1 MTDQTDVP
9 WWEIRNATG
18 EDEPTEL
25 LIYGYIGEWDD
36 VNSRDVATQLQ
47 AVTSKAI
54 HVKIN
59 SYGGSVFTAQAILS
73 TLKRHAANVTVFID
87 GIAASAATIIAMAGE
102 RVVIPSNAM
111 MMIHNPLTWAGG
123 NATDFREYADM
134 LDKIRDSIIAAYQGK
149 TSLSREKLVE
159 LMDAETWLS
168 ADEAVEFGF
177 ADEVEVALRVAAS
190 IDNGILTVNGMSFD
204 SSRFANIPAGF
215 AVSNTAQ
222 TQKPTPKNTQAPA
235 TPEKE
240 EIVDLE
246 TLKNKY
252 PELYNQIKAE
262 GVSAGQTAE
271 RARIKAIEDL
281 AGSDHKDLVNKAKF
295 DTGASAPEL
304 AVEIMN
310 AEKARKK
317 AFLENRLEDA
327 DELENAAD
335 PSDPKNSKGQ
345 KEKEKETV
353 TNAMSAGFN
362 KNRK

>member
-1 MTDQTDVP
+1 MTDKTDVP

-47 AVTSKAI
+47 SVTSKEI

-73 TLKRHAANVTVFID
+73 TLKRHPAAVTVFID

-123 NATDFREYADM
+123 NAADFREYADM

-149 TSLSREKLVE
+149 TSLSREKLVA
-159 LMDAETWLS
+159 LMDAETWIS
-168 ADEAVEFGF
+168 ADEAVELGF
-177 ADEVEVALRVAAS
+177 ADEVETALRIAAS

-204 SSRFANIPAGF
+204 SARFTNIPAGF
-215 AVSNTAQ
+215 AVSNSAQ
-222 TQKPTPKNTQAPA
+222 RQKQTPQNTPAPA
-235 TPEKE
+235 KPEKE
-240 EIVDLE
+240 EIVDLD

-252 PELYNQIKAE
+252 PELYNQVKAE
-262 GVSAGQTAE
+262 GAIEGQTSE
-271 RARIKAIEDL
+271 RTRIKAIEDL

-295 DTGASAPEL
+295 ETGASAPEL

-317 AFLENRLEDA
+317 AFLDNRTEDA
-327 DELENAAD
+327 GELGNAAD
-335 PSDPKNSKGQ
+335 PSDPKNSKGE
-345 KEKEKETV
+345 KEKAKETV